1 MCFVERFMASHPMQ
15 HNFGSFPSFYLFNTA
30 TKPISCLQTIE
41 IFFSICVSFYV
52 FHQVVDARACMHTW
66 LFFYS
71 ILDILFML
79 LKHELKFWNC
89 KKRLKMRKVFTKL
102 EKAIFKSKCSAA
114 KNVSQFQQRRVFIL
128 SLSVVFTNFIFSL
141 YLFALLLVGPLFIW

>member
-30 TKPISCLQTIE
+30 TKPISYLQTIE
-41 IFFSICVSFYV
+41 IFFLFVSRSMYFIKLLMRV
-52 FHQVVDARACMHTW
+52 RACIHGCF
-66 LFFYS
+66 L
-71 ILDILFML
+71 LDFGHFFML

-114 KNVSQFQQRRVFIL
+114 KNVSQFQQRRVFIH